1 MQDYPDVSLVRQIP
15 FYAPGQIGV
24 YGADA
29 VGGLRSAGG
38 ETFYVGL
45 IGTSPN
51 AHDQNDGTDPNN
63 PKLTIQSALDRCTA
77 GRRDTVVVLPGTH
90 TISTQLTMTTAGVR
104 LIGWDYFLKARYANS
119 VILDGD
125 GVDILAID
133 AANCEVAGFHFD
145 QSDNALYTGIDVSQT
160 TAVAGT
166 YIHDCMFEMGL
177 DGIVLGT
184 AAALTPTNVLIE
196 RCGFFQVN
204 NLAAA
209 SGIQVN
215 RLGTSIIRDNVFYS
229 NVANAAYGI
238 HLTNQ
243 ATVGVLISK
252 NDFQFLQAGSGIFR
266 AGTNAS
272 ASMHNNRFSG
282 TITPITVLIDGGDH
296 AVENYDATAAGGALV
311 DATT

>member
-1 MQDYPDVSLVRQIP
+1 MPTYPEVSVVRTVPINP
-15 FYAPGQIGV
+15 PGQFGV
-24 YGADA
+24 FGADD
-29 VGGLRSAGG
+29 VNGLRVAGG
-38 ETFYVGL
+38 EVFYVGPVA
-45 IGTSPN
+45 TNPN

-77 GRRDTVVVLPGTH
+77 GRRDTVVVLPGTY
-90 TISTQLTMTTAGVR
+90 TITTQLTMTVAAVR
-104 LIGWDYFLKARYANS
+104 LIGWDFKRAQYANS
-119 VILDGD
+119 VVLVGS
-125 GVDILAID
+125 GVDILAVD
-133 AANCEVAGFHFD
+133 AANCEIAGIHFD
-145 QSDNALYTGIDVSQT
+145 QGANALYLGIEVSQT

-166 YIHDCMFEMGL
+166 YIHDCMFEMGI

-196 RCGFFQVN
+196 NCMFSQVN

-215 RLGTSIIRDNVFYS
+215 RLSTSIIRDNVFYS

-252 NDFQFLQAGSGIFR
+252 NDFQFLQAGTGIFR

-272 ASMHNNRFSG
+272 ASMHKNRFSG
-282 TITPITVLIDGGDH
+282 TITPVTVLIDGGDH
-296 AVENYDATAAGGALV
+296 AVENYTTSAAGGVLV